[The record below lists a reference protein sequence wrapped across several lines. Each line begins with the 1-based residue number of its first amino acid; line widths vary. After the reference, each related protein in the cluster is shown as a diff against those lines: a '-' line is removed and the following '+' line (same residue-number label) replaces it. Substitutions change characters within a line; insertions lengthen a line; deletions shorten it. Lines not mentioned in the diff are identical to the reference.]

1 MSKRMKRDRRR
12 ESGAVLVEYGL
23 VVAGIALVCL
33 VAVSVLGSKVG
44 GLIGSVAS
52 ILPSAY
58 NDQNA
63 PIQVGQILETKTLD
77 TNGDTVKEIVLDA
90 AGITDN
96 NALVGDDP
104 ATPRLGQ
111 SMGLDGHDT
120 SHLYQLGN
128 QSNPFH

>member
-1 MSKRMKRDRRR
+1 MSNRIKRDRRR

-23 VVAGIALVCL
+23 VVAGIAMDAL
-33 VAVSVLGSKVG
+33 VAVSVLGAKVS
-44 GLIGSVAS
+44 GLVGTVAQ
-52 ILPSAY
+52 ILPGAY
-58 NDQNA
+58 NDLHA
-63 PIQVGQILETKTLD
+63 PIQVGQLIETKTLD
-77 TNGDTVKEIVLDA
+77 TNGDSVKEIVLDA
-90 AGITDN
+90 AGIADN

-104 ATPRLGQ
+104 TVPRLGQ

>member
-1 MSKRMKRDRRR
+1 M
-12 ESGAVLVEYGL
+12 LVEYGL

-77 TNGDTVKEIVLDA
+77 TNGDSVKEIVLDA
-90 AGITDN
+90 AGITDSN
-96 NALVGDDP
+96 SLVGDDP
-104 ATPRLGQ
+104 ATPRLDQ